1 MSELTKFMTPNV
13 GVARLDATLSEACQ
27 LMRQHRSS
35 YLVIEDQGKPV
46 GVLTEED
53 IVRRA
58 IPEKVDL
65 NATKTRAFMSTPAP
79 TIESNQ
85 SMEDANSLMKIRGCR
100 VVVIVE
106 GNKIVGAITLLGLL
120 WCLEA
125 RGQEYEG

>member
-13 GVARLDATLSEACQ
+13 GVARPDATLFEACQ

-35 YLVIEDQGKPV
+35 YLVIEEQGKPL
-46 GVLTEED
+46 GILTEED

-58 IPEKVDL
+58 IPEKLDL
-65 NATKTRAFMSTPAP
+65 NTTKTRVLMSIPPP

-85 SMEDANSLMKIRGCR
+85 SMEEANSLMKIRGCR
-100 VVVIVE
+100 VVVILE

-125 RGQEYEG
+125 RGQDYQE